1 MDQVENDLGKVRLS
15 TAVDLLKLNVGTLQL
30 EVRLKRLGWK
40 YARLLRKEKPTW
52 EEMNALLDELRQIT
66 AVKGIDRLENYQ
78 EHILAI
84 KKKVVRLQQEGKL
97 QKGTTQTIRKK
108 SGLDLA
114 VQLMT
119 TNNKETMDLD
129 DEETDEETRELQD
142 RLETLDWECENLL
155 QQQSPSMEE
164 MNGLLGELKELK
176 KAKGIEKVQNYQG
189 YYKSIKTKVLRI
201 HQQGRLVQQEQGK
214 R

>member
-1 MDQVENDLGKVRLS
+1 MDQAENDLGKGRLS
-15 TAVDLLKLNVGTLQL
+15 IAAVNLLKLNVDTLHL
-30 EVRLKRLGWK
+30 EVRLKHLGWK
-40 YARLLRKEKPTW
+40 YAKLLRKEKPTW

-66 AVKGIDRLENYQ
+66 AAKGIDRVENYQ
-78 EHILAI
+78 ELILAI

-119 TNNKETMDLD
+119 TDKRMDFD

-142 RLETLDWECENLL
+142 RLETLDWEYDILL
-155 QQQSPSMEE
+155 QHQSPSIEE
-164 MNGLLGELKELK
+164 MNGLLKELQELE
-176 KAKGIEKVQNYQG
+176 KAKGIGKVQNYKG
-189 YYKSIKTKVLRI
+189 YFESIKTKVFRI
-201 HQQGRLVQQEQGK
+201 NQLGRLVQHESGK
-214 R
+214 